1 MKIVGWCV
9 GTWNFIGRGVV
20 VGGWGK
26 GGTSKVSALINVV
39 VCWIF

>member
-9 GTWNFIGRGVV
+9 GTWNFIGRGV